1 MSNTRKSVSSD
12 IQTLRSWFR
21 NSACASFF
29 NLFLSGWI
37 ADKTLFLVFVIL
49 LHNRVPHIQ
58 HSRVHQLLQNK
69 GLLIYPRLFLLT
81 IATKKPSNLFQQQVS
96 ATGEISK
103 KTSKSALNRPEFLF
117 RVFTGQEPQTLYK
130 VNEVGN
136 SLVDGKYCGDQ
147 IMQLFTHYC
156 FNQGRKRSK

>member
-49 LHNRVPHIQ
+49 LHKRVPHIQ

-69 GLLIYPRLFLLT
+69 GLLIYPPGDYTYLQLLPKT
-81 IATKKPSNLFQQQVS
+81 TRSIPTTSFCNWRNKQEDFKISSKPTGVSFSCFHRTGTSDVIQGERSRKQSGRWKVLRGSNYAAIYPLLFQS
-96 ATGEISK
+96 RE
-103 KTSKSALNRPEFLF
+103 KT
-117 RVFTGQEPQTLYK
+117 Q
-130 VNEVGN
+130 
-136 SLVDGKYCGDQ
+136 
-147 IMQLFTHYC
+147 
-156 FNQGRKRSK
+156 